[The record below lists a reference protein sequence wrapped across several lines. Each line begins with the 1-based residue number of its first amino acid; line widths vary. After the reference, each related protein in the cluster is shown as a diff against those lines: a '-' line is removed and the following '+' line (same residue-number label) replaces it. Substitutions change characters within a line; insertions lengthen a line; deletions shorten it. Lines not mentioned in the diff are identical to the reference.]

1 MDVMDMDYLENG
13 NNDESLLS
21 EDHDDD
27 WEEPSQQDTLEQ
39 RFVKIQKDFKNKRRN
54 KDHQLPPL
62 KKKLFKI
69 KVNDLLFSKH
79 YKQLKD
85 CVLDGRIQKM
95 DDIEKMLNAEP
106 VDEDRCLKES
116 NIFLKRRKDEQL
128 LRDLCEADYY
138 AEHYH
143 KDKTSSSDDSRNSEP
158 ENIDMKVEPIDE
170 NDDDTDAYERLLEEW
185 TF

>member
-1 MDVMDMDYLENG
+1 MEVMDIDNFEVR

-27 WEEPSQQDTLEQ
+27 WEEQEQETLES
-39 RFVKIQKDFKNKRRN
+39 RFIKIQKDFKNKRIK

-69 KVNDLLFSKH
+69 KINDLLFSKH

-85 CVLDGRIQKM
+85 CVLDGRIQRM
-95 DDIEKMLNAEP
+95 DDIEKMLKGEL

-128 LRDLCEADYY
+128 LRELCEAEFY
-138 AEHYH
+138 AEQFN
-143 KDKTSSSDDSRNSEP
+143 KDKTSSSSDGG
-158 ENIDMKVEPIDE
+158 ENENMEMKVEPDDE
-170 NDDDTDAYERLLEEW
+170 DDTAERLLEDW